1 MNKKDLLLSKLEII
15 GFRKNV
21 IEKIKQ
27 EYTENDLSGITINDF
42 ILQVII
48 KNNSLDRES
57 DLLNELLTIGYN
69 WNTATKLELLFM
81 ETINKNFRD
90 VVEFSLENQY

>member
-57 DLLNELLTIGYN
+57 DLLNELLTIGYD